1 MSRLR
6 DPRSVDRLVAAI
18 FLVLGLLDVT
28 IGPDVEGPLWGNV
41 LATFGVAAVLLAR
54 RVAPVLAALAF
65 YAILFA
71 FAIWLT
77 PPPDLLVAFGGFF
90 FFPYAAAVYAGTRA
104 AIVVLG
110 GIPVTVVGVDMI
122 VDQENIV
129 ADAFFPTVLGIAA
142 FIVGRAV
149 RSRLELAAELHEAAL
164 LAQED
169 EEAEAARAVH
179 QERQR
184 IAREMHDVVAHSI
197 SVMVVQAGG
206 ARRILETDPPRAAD
220 AAAEI
225 ERVGRDALL
234 EMRRLLGALNP
245 REGGP
250 KMAPQPGMH
259 DLGALLDRARA
270 AGLPVDLHEQG
281 ERRTLAPGI
290 DLALYRILQEALTNS
305 LKHSGPAHTDV
316 HLSWLEDCVEV
327 EISDDG
333 PSGNGFVDGQGFIG
347 MRERVRL
354 YGGQLDTARRQE
366 GGFRVRA
373 RIPFMSKETV

>member
-1 MSRLR
+1 MNRLR
-6 DPRSVDRLVAAI
+6 DPRTVDRLIAAG
-18 FLVLGLLDVT
+18 FLAAGVLDVT
-28 IGPDVEGPLWGNV
+28 TGSDMAGPLWANV
-41 LATFGVAAVLLAR
+41 AGIGAIAAALLTR
-54 RVAPVLAALAF
+54 RRAPVGAAMAF

-71 FAIWLT
+71 FALWLT
-77 PPPDLLVAFGGFF
+77 PPPDMTVAFLGLF
-90 FFPYAAAVYAGTRA
+90 FFPYAAAVHAGRRGA
-104 AIVVLG
+104 MAVLA
-110 GIPVTVVGVDMI
+110 GIPVTIIGVDLI
-122 VDQENIV
+122 VHLPDPL
-129 ADAFFPTVLGIAA
+129 ADALFPTVFAIAV
-142 FIVGRAV
+142 FLVGRAV

-164 LAQED
+164 LAQEE
-169 EEAEAARAVH
+169 EEAEAARAVRE
-179 QERQR
+179 ERER

-206 ARRILETDPPRAAD
+206 ARRILEADPPRAAE

-250 KMAPQPGMH
+250 AMAPQPGLN
-259 DLGALLDRARA
+259 DVQALLDRARA

-281 ERRTLAPGI
+281 ERRTLAPGM

-316 HLSWLEDCVEV
+316 RLVWRNDCVEV
-327 EISDDG
+327 EVADDG

-354 YGGQLDTARRQE
+354 YGGELDTARRQE

-373 RIPFMSKETV
+373 R